1 GDKLQV
7 NIVARNHRGEQ
18 KRYGGDYFRVLL
30 KTDKDTTSVI
40 ADITDNLDGTY
51 TAILPLH
58 FSGKARLKVIM
69 IHPSEAIDL
78 LRRVTSTKWSP
89 GLFFSARFKE
99 KNYEENTE
107 CNIWLPSMHDEPLY
121 CNFSNT
127 KTGEP
132 WYCEKPK
139 KLGCDAFISYGMA
152 RTTVNVRGITATF
165 FTKHTHVQI
174 SSLIQESKTMFLC
187 CTGGDVYNRPLCT
200 ASKAGNLPPR
210 PAGYFLH
217 DVWHST
223 HCATRFFLDGPSH
236 VNCLQNKFI
245 YLFGDSTIRQW
256 YSYYVPLVSSK
267 IVAGFDYYFGIKG
280 ITLYEKQKTPT
291 VWEPRTAV
299 NEYKNLSIHF
309 AAHGMPLQN
318 GGGRESV
325 PYIADSIDAVQG
337 GPDTVVAF
345 TIGFHLL
352 LYDPSVYVRRLITI
366 REAIGRLLN
375 RSPETIV
382 IFKGLNFYQMDDMF
396 NNQCCLSEWLA
407 LRLETIARAIFKEE
421 RRMVVLD
428 TWDMTASHYSIPDG
442 LHPTNQIIENE
453 IQLFLSFVC
462 PN

>member
-1 GDKLQV
+1 DKLQV

-139 KLGCDAFISYGMA
+139 KLGCDAFISYGMGRNFDGA
-152 RTTVNVRGITATF
+152 HFLVKSGLFERNLNLR
-165 FTKHTHVQI
+165 VQI
-174 SSLIQESKTMFLC
+174 GKPAEIVIVP
-187 CTGGDVYNRPLCT
+187 GGDVYNRPLCT

-267 IVAGFDYYFGIKG
+267 I
-280 ITLYEKQKTPT
+280 KTPT

-462 PN
+462 PNK